1 MFPAA
6 VGNKQQVVNINSKTH
21 IEENI
26 VLTTLDLWLKFV
38 NGRKFG
44 IKDGRLSR
52 TSPFAL
58 GNKNNSGTK

>member
-1 MFPAA
+1 M
-6 VGNKQQVVNINSKTH
+6 VNINSKTH

-26 VLTTLDLWLKFV
+26 VLTTSDLWFNLI

-44 IKDGRLSR
+44 IRDRRLSH